1 MLVPIAVP
9 KLAHDDA
16 AEHLTR
22 GDRSHPAQS
31 VTVHSATPAAFP
43 SNAAKRAAPP
53 PELPPNKQPC
63 LASSA
68 RPLQAV
74 RHESSLCNP
83 SLESTSAIL
92 GVRDPRGIQPAA
104 RRMAAPTPSGSTAA
118 RSTPIGCVASPTSG
132 PLPTAA
138 GRRRPELFPCFG
150 ARRRLRP
157 HAPTATPATAVPGG
171 FRTSKAA
178 KSEAW
183 CNTGVNK
190 LDRELNQV

>member
-92 GVRDPRGIQPAA
+92 GVRDPRGTKPLDVCSTLWYRASQFTCRHPACGKA
-104 RRMAAPTPSGSTAA
+104 YGCPDAVRKHCRKEHSDWLRSLPDLGPTTYCSW
-118 RSTPIGCVASPTSG
+118 
-132 PLPTAA
+132 
-138 GRRRPELFPCFG
+138 EW
-150 ARRRLRP
+150 
-157 HAPTATPATAVPGG
+157 
-171 FRTSKAA
+171 
-178 KSEAW
+178 SE
-183 CNTGVNK
+183 K
-190 LDRELNQV
+190 H